1 MLKKRI
7 DKYITICYITSRPFV
22 YKLMDQESEGGIH
35 KMKHM
40 RTLLAGALTAAMLL
54 SGCTA
59 QPDAS
64 AQPSGST
71 TPAPSETGSAAI
83 FTPGTYEGTGKG
95 YGGDIKVSVTVDE
108 TSITDIE
115 VVEQTETEGVGGAA
129 LPTLVDKVLS
139 AQSVNIDGVSGATY
153 TSDGFLTAVRE
164 AITASGADP
173 DALGQG
179 QTGGDEAKETVTMS
193 TDVVVVGAGGAG
205 LAAALTAAQNGADV
219 VVLEKM
225 AMVGG
230 ASSMAGGGTNATGSQ
245 WQQSYGIE
253 DSPEA
258 YFMDIMENGHFFSD
272 ARTLWLYANTQG
284 AAFDWLVAEDGAAL
298 PYVNSQPSPSAEHT
312 YGRTFSPEGGG
323 AGVVSALQQKVTD
336 LGVEILLETPA
347 QELMVTD
354 GTVTGVK
361 ALAAD
366 GTPYE
371 ITANSVILATGGYG
385 ANTDMLPE
393 TVTSLPYAGA
403 VSATGDG
410 LNMATAIG
418 ADAINLDKVNIQ
430 PHSIILPDGRGQ
442 HTFQGC
448 LAMYNKTGSILVS
461 DQGVRFV
468 NEQGSANDIKAGME
482 QNEHSYLIMDAASF
496 ETYAQTCIA
505 SHNFTQEQLDQWL
518 EANGT
523 SNPVFAH
530 ADSLEDLA
538 AIVGIPS
545 GALTETVERYN
556 GFVSAGE
563 DTDFGRKVSTAMGD
577 GPYYAV
583 EMNLR
588 YYATLGGLHINDNMQ
603 VLDTDGQ
610 PIQGLYA
617 AGEVVGG
624 VVGDIYA
631 PGSLFGWAMTSG
643 HNAGLAVTGNTVFE
657 G

>member
-1 MLKKRI
+1 
-7 DKYITICYITSRPFV
+7 
-22 YKLMDQESEGGIH
+22 
-35 KMKHM
+35 MKHM

-95 YGGDIKVSVTVDE
+95 YGGDIKVSVTVGE

-179 QTGGDEAKETVTMS
+179 QTGGDEAKETVTIS

-298 PYVNSQPSPSAEHT
+298 PYVNSQPSPSAEHS

-643 HNAGLAVTGNTVFE
+643 HNAGLAVTDNTVFE

>member
-1 MLKKRI
+1 
-7 DKYITICYITSRPFV
+7 
-22 YKLMDQESEGGIH
+22 
-35 KMKHM
+35 MKHM

-298 PYVNSQPSPSAEHT
+298 PYVNSQPSPSAEHS

-530 ADSLEDLA
+530 ADSLEGLA

-643 HNAGLAVTGNTVFE
+643 HNAGLAVTGNTVF
-657 G
+657 GG

>member
-556 GFVSAGE
+556 SFVSAGE
-563 DTDFGRKVSTAMGD
+563 ETDFGRKVSTAMGD

>member
-1 MLKKRI
+1 
-7 DKYITICYITSRPFV
+7 
-22 YKLMDQESEGGIH
+22 
-35 KMKHM
+35 M

-129 LPTLVDKVLS
+129 LPILVDKVLS

-298 PYVNSQPSPSAEHT
+298 PYVNSQPSPSAEHS

-530 ADSLEDLA
+530 ADNLEDLA

>member
-1 MLKKRI
+1 
-7 DKYITICYITSRPFV
+7 
-22 YKLMDQESEGGIH
+22 
-35 KMKHM
+35 MKHM

-298 PYVNSQPSPSAEHT
+298 PYVNSQPSPSAEHS

-530 ADSLEDLA
+530 ADNLEDLA

>member
-1 MLKKRI
+1 
-7 DKYITICYITSRPFV
+7 
-22 YKLMDQESEGGIH
+22 
-35 KMKHM
+35 MKHM

-298 PYVNSQPSPSAEHT
+298 PYVNSQPSPSAEHS

-563 DTDFGRKVSTAMGD
+563 DTDFGRKVTTAMGD

>member
-1 MLKKRI
+1 
-7 DKYITICYITSRPFV
+7 
-22 YKLMDQESEGGIH
+22 
-35 KMKHM
+35 MKHM

-71 TPAPSETGSAAI
+71 TPTPSETGSAAI

-108 TSITDIE
+108 ASITDIE

-298 PYVNSQPSPSAEHT
+298 PYVNSQPSPSAEHS

>member
-1 MLKKRI
+1 
-7 DKYITICYITSRPFV
+7 
-22 YKLMDQESEGGIH
+22 
-35 KMKHM
+35 MKHM

-556 GFVSAGE
+556 SFVSAGE
-563 DTDFGRKVSTAMGD
+563 ETDFGRKVSTAMGD

>member
-1 MLKKRI
+1 
-7 DKYITICYITSRPFV
+7 
-22 YKLMDQESEGGIH
+22 
-35 KMKHM
+35 MKHM

-298 PYVNSQPSPSAEHT
+298 PYVNSQPSPSAEHS

-323 AGVVSALQQKVTD
+323 AGVVSALQRKVTD

-530 ADSLEDLA
+530 ADNLEDLA

>member
-1 MLKKRI
+1 
-7 DKYITICYITSRPFV
+7 
-22 YKLMDQESEGGIH
+22 
-35 KMKHM
+35 MKHM

-139 AQSVNIDGVSGATY
+139 AQSVNIDGVSGATH

-298 PYVNSQPSPSAEHT
+298 PYVNSQPSPSAEHS

-530 ADSLEDLA
+530 ADNLEDLA

>member
-1 MLKKRI
+1 
-7 DKYITICYITSRPFV
+7 
-22 YKLMDQESEGGIH
+22 
-35 KMKHM
+35 MKHM

-225 AMVGG
+225 SMVGG

-298 PYVNSQPSPSAEHT
+298 PYVNSQPSPSAEHS

-530 ADSLEDLA
+530 ADNLEDLA

>member
-1 MLKKRI
+1 
-7 DKYITICYITSRPFV
+7 
-22 YKLMDQESEGGIH
+22 
-35 KMKHM
+35 MKHM

-298 PYVNSQPSPSAEHT
+298 PYVNTQPSPSAEHT

-530 ADSLEDLA
+530 ADNLEDLA

>member
-1 MLKKRI
+1 
-7 DKYITICYITSRPFV
+7 
-22 YKLMDQESEGGIH
+22 
-35 KMKHM
+35 MKHM

-298 PYVNSQPSPSAEHT
+298 PYVNSQPSPSAEHS

-468 NEQGSANDIKAGME
+468 NEQGSTNDIKAGME

-530 ADSLEDLA
+530 ADNLEDLA

>member
-1 MLKKRI
+1 
-7 DKYITICYITSRPFV
+7 
-22 YKLMDQESEGGIH
+22 
-35 KMKHM
+35 MKHM

-298 PYVNSQPSPSAEHT
+298 PYKNTQPSPSAEHS

-393 TVTSLPYAGA
+393 SVTSLPYAGA

-530 ADSLEDLA
+530 ADNLDDLA

>member
-1 MLKKRI
+1 
-7 DKYITICYITSRPFV
+7 
-22 YKLMDQESEGGIH
+22 
-35 KMKHM
+35 MKHI
-40 RTLLAGALTAAMLL
+40 RTLLAGALTAALLL

-59 QPDAS
+59 QPEAS
-64 AQPSGST
+64 VQPSGST
-71 TPAPSETGSAAI
+71 APEPSETSSAAAV

-115 VVEQTETEGVGGAA
+115 VLERTETESVGGAA
-129 LPTLVDKVLS
+129 LPTLVDRVLD

-153 TSDGFLTAVRE
+153 TSDGFLTAIRE

-179 QTGGDEAKETVTMS
+179 QASGGEAKETVAMS

-205 LAAALTAAQNGADV
+205 LTAALTAAQNGADV

-230 ASSMAGGGTNATGSQ
+230 ASAMAGGGTNATGSQ

-258 YFMDIMENGHFFSD
+258 YFMDIMKNGHFYSD

-298 PYVNSQPSPSAEHT
+298 PYKNSQPSPSAEHS
-312 YGRTFSPEGGG
+312 YGRTFSPDGGG
-323 AGVVSALQQKVTD
+323 AGVISALQSELTG
-336 LGVEILLETPA
+336 LGVDIMMETPA

-354 GTVTGVK
+354 GVVTGVK

-371 ITANSVILATGGYG
+371 ITAGSVILATGGYG
-385 ANTDMLPE
+385 ANTGMLPE
-393 TVTSLPYAGA
+393 SVTSLPYAGA

-418 ADAINLDKVNIQ
+418 ADAFNLDKVNIQ

-448 LAMYNKTGSILVS
+448 LAMYNGTGSILVS

-482 QNEHSYLIMDAASF
+482 QNQHSYLIMDAASF

-505 SHNFTQEQLDQWL
+505 SHNFTQEQLDEWL

-523 SNPVFAH
+523 STPVFAH
-530 ADSLEDLA
+530 ADTLEDLA
-538 AIVGIPS
+538 AIVNIPA
-545 GALTETVERYN
+545 GALTDTVERYN
-556 GFVSAGE
+556 GFVAAGE
-563 DTDFGRKVSTAMGD
+563 DADFGRKVTTAMGD

-588 YYATLGGLHINDNMQ
+588 YYATLGGLRINNSMQ

-631 PGSLFGWAMTSG
+631 TGSLFGWAMTSG

>member
-1 MLKKRI
+1 
-7 DKYITICYITSRPFV
+7 
-22 YKLMDQESEGGIH
+22 
-35 KMKHM
+35 MKHI
-40 RTLLAGALTAAMLL
+40 RTLLAGALTAALLL

-59 QPDAS
+59 QPEAS
-64 AQPSGST
+64 GQPSGSAS
-71 TPAPSETGSAAI
+71 PEPSETGSVTAV

-108 TSITDIE
+108 TTITDIE
-115 VVEQTETEGVGGAA
+115 VVEQSETESVGGAA

-173 DALGQG
+173 DSLGQG
-179 QTGGDEAKETVTMS
+179 QTGESETKDTVTMS

-205 LAAALTAAQNGADV
+205 LTAALTAVQNGADV

-230 ASSMAGGGTNATGSQ
+230 ASAMAGGGTNATGSQ

-258 YFMDIMENGHFFSD
+258 YFMDIMKNGHFFSD

-298 PYVNSQPSPSAEHT
+298 PYKNTEPSPSAEHS
-312 YGRTFSPEGGG
+312 YGRTFSPDGGG
-323 AGVVSALQQKVTD
+323 AGVISALQEKLAG
-336 LGVEILLETPA
+336 LGVEIMTETPA

-393 TVTSLPYAGA
+393 SVTSLPYAGA

-418 ADAINLDKVNIQ
+418 ADSFNLDKVNIQ
-430 PHSIILPDGRGQ
+430 PHSIVLPDGRGQ

-448 LAMYNKTGSILVS
+448 LAMYNKTGSVLVS

-482 QNEHSYLIMDAASF
+482 QNQHSYLIMDAASF

-505 SHNFTQEQLDQWL
+505 SHNFTQEQLDEWL

-523 SNPVFAH
+523 STPVFAH
-530 ADSLEDLA
+530 ADTLEDLA
-538 AIVGIPS
+538 AIVNIPA
-545 GALTETVERYN
+545 GALTDTVERYN
-556 GFVSAGE
+556 GFVAAGE
-563 DTDFGRKVSTAMGD
+563 DADFDRKVTTAMGD

-588 YYATLGGLHINDNMQ
+588 YYATLGGLRINNSMQ

-631 PGSLFGWAMTSG
+631 TGSLFGWAMTSG

>member
-1 MLKKRI
+1 
-7 DKYITICYITSRPFV
+7 
-22 YKLMDQESEGGIH
+22 
-35 KMKHM
+35 MKHM

-298 PYVNSQPSPSAEHT
+298 PYVNSQPSPSAEHS

-530 ADSLEDLA
+530 ADNLEDLA

-631 PGSLFGWAMTSG
+631 PGSLFGWALTSG

>member
-1 MLKKRI
+1 
-7 DKYITICYITSRPFV
+7 
-22 YKLMDQESEGGIH
+22 
-35 KMKHM
+35 MKHM

-179 QTGGDEAKETVTMS
+179 QTGGDEAKETVTIS

-298 PYVNSQPSPSAEHT
+298 PYVNSQPSPSAEHS

-530 ADSLEDLA
+530 ADNPEDLA

-556 GFVSAGE
+556 GFVAAGE

-643 HNAGLAVTGNTVFE
+643 HNAGLAVTDNTVFE

>member
-1 MLKKRI
+1 
-7 DKYITICYITSRPFV
+7 
-22 YKLMDQESEGGIH
+22 
-35 KMKHM
+35 MKHM

-71 TPAPSETGSAAI
+71 TPAPSETGFAAI

-298 PYVNSQPSPSAEHT
+298 PYVNSQPSPSAEHS

-530 ADSLEDLA
+530 ADNLEDLA

-545 GALTETVERYN
+545 GALTETVKRYN

>member
-1 MLKKRI
+1 
-7 DKYITICYITSRPFV
+7 
-22 YKLMDQESEGGIH
+22 
-35 KMKHM
+35 MKHM

-298 PYVNSQPSPSAEHT
+298 PYVNSQPSPSAEHS

-530 ADSLEDLA
+530 ADNPEDLA

-556 GFVSAGE
+556 GFVAAGE

>member
-1 MLKKRI
+1 
-7 DKYITICYITSRPFV
+7 
-22 YKLMDQESEGGIH
+22 
-35 KMKHM
+35 MKHM

-179 QTGGDEAKETVTMS
+179 QTGGDEAKETVTIS

-556 GFVSAGE
+556 SFVSAGE
-563 DTDFGRKVSTAMGD
+563 ETDFGRKVSTAMGD

>member
-1 MLKKRI
+1 
-7 DKYITICYITSRPFV
+7 
-22 YKLMDQESEGGIH
+22 
-35 KMKHM
+35 MKHM

-284 AAFDWLVAEDGAAL
+284 TAFDWLVAEDGAAL
-298 PYVNSQPSPSAEHT
+298 PYVNSQPSPSAEHS

-563 DTDFGRKVSTAMGD
+563 DTDFGRKVTTAMGD
-577 GPYYAV
+577 VPYYAV

>member
-1 MLKKRI
+1 
-7 DKYITICYITSRPFV
+7 
-22 YKLMDQESEGGIH
+22 
-35 KMKHM
+35 MKHM

-298 PYVNSQPSPSAEHT
+298 PYVNSQPSPSAEHS

-538 AIVGIPS
+538 AIVVIPS

-556 GFVSAGE
+556 GFVAAGE

-643 HNAGLAVTGNTVFE
+643 HNAGLAFTGNTVFE

>member
-298 PYVNSQPSPSAEHT
+298 PYVNSQPSPSAEHS

-530 ADSLEDLA
+530 ADNLEDLA

-563 DTDFGRKVSTAMGD
+563 DTDFGRKVTTAMGD

>member
-1 MLKKRI
+1 
-7 DKYITICYITSRPFV
+7 
-22 YKLMDQESEGGIH
+22 
-35 KMKHM
+35 MKHM

-298 PYVNSQPSPSAEHT
+298 PYVNSQPSPSAEHS

-603 VLDTDGQ
+603 VLDADGQ

>member
-1 MLKKRI
+1 
-7 DKYITICYITSRPFV
+7 
-22 YKLMDQESEGGIH
+22 
-35 KMKHM
+35 MKHM

-518 EANGT
+518 EASGT

>member
-1 MLKKRI
+1 
-7 DKYITICYITSRPFV
+7 
-22 YKLMDQESEGGIH
+22 
-35 KMKHM
+35 MKHI
-40 RTLLAGALTAAMLL
+40 RTLLAGALTAALLL

-59 QPDAS
+59 QPETS

-71 TPAPSETGSAAI
+71 APSPSETGSASAV
-83 FTPGTYEGTGKG
+83 FTPGTYEGTGTG
-95 YGGDIKVSVTVDE
+95 YSGEIKVSVTVDE
-108 TSITDIE
+108 TSITGIE
-115 VVEQTETEGVGGAA
+115 VVEQTETESVGGAA
-129 LPTLVDKVLS
+129 LPTLVDRVLS
-139 AQSVNIDGVSGATY
+139 AQSANIDVVSGATY

-179 QTGGDEAKETVTMS
+179 QTGNDEAKETVTMS

-298 PYVNSQPSPSAEHT
+298 PYVNSQPSPSAEHS

-530 ADSLEDLA
+530 ADNLEDLA

-563 DTDFGRKVSTAMGD
+563 DTDFGRKVTTAMGD

-588 YYATLGGLHINDNMQ
+588 YYATLGGLRINNNMQ
-603 VLDTDGQ
+603 VMNTDGQ

>member
-1 MLKKRI
+1 
-7 DKYITICYITSRPFV
+7 
-22 YKLMDQESEGGIH
+22 
-35 KMKHM
+35 MKHM

-83 FTPGTYEGTGKG
+83 FNPGTYEGTGKG

-179 QTGGDEAKETVTMS
+179 QTGGDEAKETVTTS

-371 ITANSVILATGGYG
+371 ITANSVILAAGGYG

>member
-1 MLKKRI
+1 
-7 DKYITICYITSRPFV
+7 
-22 YKLMDQESEGGIH
+22 
-35 KMKHM
+35 MKHM

-298 PYVNSQPSPSAEHT
+298 PYVNSQPSPSAEHS

-468 NEQGSANDIKAGME
+468 NEQGSASDIKAGME

>member
-1 MLKKRI
+1 
-7 DKYITICYITSRPFV
+7 
-22 YKLMDQESEGGIH
+22 
-35 KMKHM
+35 MKHM

-298 PYVNSQPSPSAEHT
+298 PYVNSQPSPSAEHS

-385 ANTDMLPE
+385 ANTGMLPE

-530 ADSLEDLA
+530 ADNLEDLA

>member
-1 MLKKRI
+1 
-7 DKYITICYITSRPFV
+7 
-22 YKLMDQESEGGIH
+22 
-35 KMKHM
+35 MKHM

-563 DTDFGRKVSTAMGD
+563 ETDFGRKVSTAMGD

>member
-1 MLKKRI
+1 
-7 DKYITICYITSRPFV
+7 
-22 YKLMDQESEGGIH
+22 
-35 KMKHM
+35 MKHM

-298 PYVNSQPSPSAEHT
+298 PYVNSQPSPSAEHS

-366 GTPYE
+366 GIPYE

>member
-1 MLKKRI
+1 
-7 DKYITICYITSRPFV
+7 
-22 YKLMDQESEGGIH
+22 
-35 KMKHM
+35 MKHM

-83 FTPGTYEGTGKG
+83 FNPGTYEGTGKG

-583 EMNLR
+583 AMNLR

>member
-1 MLKKRI
+1 
-7 DKYITICYITSRPFV
+7 
-22 YKLMDQESEGGIH
+22 
-35 KMKHM
+35 MKHM

-179 QTGGDEAKETVTMS
+179 QTGGDEAKETVTIS

-298 PYVNSQPSPSAEHT
+298 PYVNSQPSPSAEHS

-482 QNEHSYLIMDAASF
+482 QNEHSYLI
-496 ETYAQTCIA
+496 YAQTCIA